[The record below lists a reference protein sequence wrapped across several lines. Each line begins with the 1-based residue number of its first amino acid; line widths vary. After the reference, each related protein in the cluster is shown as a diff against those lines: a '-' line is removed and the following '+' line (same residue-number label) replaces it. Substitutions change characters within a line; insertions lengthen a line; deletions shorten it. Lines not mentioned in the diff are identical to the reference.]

1 MLSML
6 FHSRDG
12 MDASSSSSSS
22 VAPNNTM
29 LQSESERI
37 GAIYLKM
44 KTKEDPN
51 SESMKKVKTIYDA
64 LKAVVKKGT
73 DDKNGELIAKSK
85 LITS

>member
-12 MDASSSSSSS
+12 MDASSSSS
-22 VAPNNTM
+22 VAPSNAM